1 MKILRC
7 HKFIYGSRI
16 YRAGDIIP
24 DGADT
29 GFLEATGNVEI
40 VPDNTSKKTKREKNT
55 PPPVPPAPHEPGSA
69 PEGSEPVENVGT
81 DS

>member
-40 VPDNTSKKTKREKNT
+40 VPDNTSKKTKREKNS
-55 PPPVPPAPHEPGSA
+55 PPPVPTPAPVENK
-69 PEGSEPVENVGT
+69 PEENVGT

>member
-7 HKFIYGSRI
+7 HKFIYGNSI
-16 YRAGDIIP
+16 YRAGEIIP

-40 VPDNTSKKTKREKNT
+40 IPDSIQKKTKREKNT
-55 PPPVPPAPHEPGSA
+55 TVPPLNPESPPVEN
-69 PEGSEPVENVGT
+69 ETKQENVGT
-81 DS
+81 IS

>member
-7 HKFIYGSRI
+7 HKFIYGGRV

-24 DGADT
+24 DGAET
-29 GFLEATGNVEI
+29 GVLEATGNVEVI
-40 VPDNTSKKTKREKNT
+40 PDNIPKKAKREKIT
-55 PPPVPPAPHEPGSA
+55 PVTIITPTPSIVEND
-69 PEGSEPVENVGT
+69 PVENVGT

>member
-55 PPPVPPAPHEPGSA
+55 PAPAPASVENK
-69 PEGSEPVENVGT
+69 PVENVET